1 MSWFPASAEKCCSSG
16 KLELKLTKILTI
28 MRKILLSALLLVCSI
43 AVCSALTR
51 EGLTEYKLDNG
62 LTVML
67 WEDHDAPD
75 VTGYIVVRAG
85 AVDEPAE
92 YTGLAHY
99 LEHMLFKG
107 TQRIGALDWNAE
119 KPIYDSIIALY
130 DQYSEATDPKVREE
144 LATQINECSMR
155 QAKISSLEDFF
166 VLLDLIGAEGVNA
179 YTSYDLTAY
188 HNSFPAAEM
197 YRWLTIFSDRLIDPV
212 FRTFQAELENVFEE
226 YNMYANDPSSQVRKQ
241 LYADIF
247 KGSPYERDVIGLP
260 EHLKNPRLSK
270 LIEFYETW
278 YVPNNMALI
287 IVGDFDTETTK
298 PMIAETFGRLEPKE
312 LPERP
317 SYPEVSFEG
326 NPSKHYKL
334 GYNPQVAWIYNGVKE
349 GDEDQDV
356 LDFVCALLYNGEI
369 GLLDKINTKGDVSQ
383 AYAYSDAR
391 RNSGRIIIAAVPYYD
406 ANQQMFESDKATH
419 AIVMKEIEKI
429 KRGEIDDALIA
440 NVKRLYA
447 QSEKVSEESPS
458 TKMNALVDAFTY
470 GKPID
475 DIFTQNEKI
484 QNLTKEEIARVAK
497 KYFDAPYMTISFDED
512 DKTPKAK
519 PLPKPNIKP
528 VEPSHEETPYAKAFK
543 QLPKAEMKQTF
554 NDFNDVQII
563 KIDENITLHYTPN
576 TKNDVFSLALQYGVG
591 EHEMPLLPYATML
604 MNDAGVMGEKPLKG
618 EDFKVQLAELGAYVS
633 YGCDDSYF
641 TVSTSGEDGNMN
653 KIMNMITRQLLMPY
667 LEQKQLDAVKGSEF
681 FSRLSRQKRT
691 AVQKSALLQ
700 YALYGQKSSY
710 LDEVKFID
718 VWNLDGVQVQR
729 LVASA
734 RTYALD
740 VYYCGSLT
748 PEQLIAELPLTEGM
762 QASTSPFVQDRVTY
776 DKPTVLFL
784 PNSNV
789 QQADLYFYIN
799 GRPYDIASDVQSD
812 AFNQYM
818 SGGFTGL
825 IMYEIRE
832 KRSMAYTAYGV
843 DATPILPGKNCYFYG
858 YVGTQSDKVVDA
870 ISAYMDILNDMPI
883 DSTNMEALRASLRQA
898 GQTAKPSMRRKSMV
912 YEYWQRLGYTDDP
925 ARINAAAIDALTIED
940 IQAFYEQNIKGKPV
954 TIILMGDPK
963 KIDLKAIEKKMGCK
977 VTKLSPAKIFNSVDE
992 LYDAVM

>member
-1 MSWFPASAEKCCSSG
+1 MK
-16 KLELKLTKILTI
+16 
-28 MRKILLSALLLVCSI
+28 KILLSALLLISSI

-67 WEDHDAPD
+67 WEDHEAPD
-75 VTGYIVVRAG
+75 VEGYIVVRAG

-107 TQRIGALDWNAE
+107 TRRIGALDWEQE

-130 DQYSEATDPKVREE
+130 DQYSDATDPKVREQ
-144 LATQINECSMR
+144 LATQINEASMR

-188 HNSFPAAEM
+188 HNTFPASEM
-197 YRWLTIFSDRLIDPV
+197 YRWLTIFSDRLIHPV

-226 YNMYANDPSSQVRKQ
+226 YNMYANDPSSQVQKQ
-241 LYADIF
+241 LFADIY

-270 LIEFYETW
+270 LIEFYDTW

-287 IVGDFDTETTK
+287 IVGDFDSEIAK
-298 PMIAETFGRLEPKE
+298 PMIQETFSRLEAKP

-317 SYPEVSFEG
+317 TYPEVSFAG
-326 NPSKHYKL
+326 NPSKHYNL

-349 GDEDQDV
+349 GDPDQDV
-356 LDFVCALLYNGEI
+356 LDFVCALLYNGQI

-383 AYAYSDAR
+383 AFAYSDAR
-391 RNSGRIIIAAVPYYD
+391 RNSGRILIAAVPYYD

-419 AIVMKEIEKI
+419 AIVMKEVEKI
-429 KRGEIDDALIA
+429 KRGDIDDDLIA
-440 NVKRLYA
+440 NVKRMYA
-447 QSEKVSEESPS
+447 QSEKVAEESPS
-458 TKMNALVDAFTY
+458 TKMSALVDAFTY
-470 GKPID
+470 GKPTD
-475 DIFTQNEKI
+475 DIFTRNAKI
-484 QNLTKEEIARVAK
+484 QALTKEEIARVAK

-512 DKTPKAK
+512 TKTPKAK
-519 PLPKPNIKP
+519 TLPKPNIKP
-528 VEPSHEETPYAKAFK
+528 VEPSHAETDYARAFK
-543 QLPKAEMKQTF
+543 QLPKAAMKQTF
-554 NDFNDVQII
+554 NDFNDVQV
-563 KIDENITLHYTPN
+563 KKLDENITLHYTPN
-576 TKNDVFSLALQYGVG
+576 TKNDVFTLTLRYGVG
-591 EHEMPLLPYATML
+591 EHEMPMLPYATAL
-604 MNDAGVMGEKPLKG
+604 MDDAGVMGNPAIKG
-618 EDFKVQLAELGAYVS
+618 EDFKVQLAELGASVS
-633 YGCDDSYF
+633 YGCSDSYF
-641 TVSTSGEDGNMN
+641 TISISGEDGNMN
-653 KIMNMITRQLLMPY
+653 KVMNLVNRQLLMPY
-667 LEQKQLDAVKGSEF
+667 LEQKQLDAIKGSEF

-700 YALYGQKSSY
+700 YALYGKKSSY

-718 VWNLDGVQVQR
+718 IWNLDGVQVQR

-740 VYYCGSLT
+740 VYYCGTLT
-748 PEQLIAELPLTEGM
+748 PEQLVPELPLTEGM
-762 QASTSPFVQDRVTY
+762 KASNSPFIKDRQTY
-776 DKPTVLFL
+776 EKPTILFL

-799 GRPYDIASDVQSD
+799 GRPYDIASDVKSD

-843 DATPILPGKNCYFYG
+843 DRTPSLPGKECYFYG
-858 YVGTQSDKVVDA
+858 YIGTQSDKVVDA
-870 ISAYMDILNDMPI
+870 ISAYMDIINDMPV
-883 DSTNMEALRASLRQA
+883 DSTNMEALRAALRQA
-898 GQTAKPSMRRKSMV
+898 GQTAKPSMRGKASTF
-912 YEYWQRLGYTDDP
+912 EYWQRLGYKEDP
-925 ARINAAAIDALTIED
+925 AKVNKAAIDALTIED
-940 IQAFYEQNIKGKPV
+940 IVSFYNENIKGKPM
-954 TIILMGDPK
+954 TIVMMGDPK
-963 KIDLKAIEKKMGCK
+963 KINLKEIEKKLGCK
-977 VTKLSPAKIFNSVDE
+977 VTKLSPAKLFNSVDE

>member
-1 MSWFPASAEKCCSSG
+1 MK
-16 KLELKLTKILTI
+16 
-28 MRKILLSALLLVCSI
+28 KILLSALLLIGSI
-43 AVCSALTR
+43 AMSSALTR

-75 VTGYIVVRAG
+75 VTGYVVVRAG

-107 TQRIGALDWNAE
+107 TQKIGALDWEAE

-197 YRWLTIFSDRLIDPV
+197 YRWLTIFSDRLINPV

-226 YNMYANDPSSQVRKQ
+226 YNMYANDPSSQAQKQ
-241 LYADIF
+241 LMADMF
-247 KGSPYERDVIGLP
+247 KGCPYERDVIGKP

-270 LIEFYETW
+270 LIEFYNTW

-298 PMIAETFGRLEPKE
+298 PMIAETFSRLQPKE

-317 SYPEVSFEG
+317 TYPEVSFEG
-326 NPSKHYKL
+326 NPTKHYNL
-334 GYNPQVAWIYNGVKE
+334 GYNPELFLVYNGVKE
-349 GDEDQDV
+349 GDPDADV
-356 LDFVCALLYNGEI
+356 LEFVCALLSNGHV
-369 GLLDKINTKGDVSQ
+369 GLLDKVETKGDVTS
-383 AYAYSDAR
+383 AGVYPYSM
-391 RNSGRIIIAAVPYYD
+391 RNTGRIIVEAIPYYD
-406 ANQQMFESDKATH
+406 ANQQMFESDAQTKAL
-419 AIVMKEIEKI
+419 IMKEIDKI
-429 KRGEIDDALIA
+429 KKGDISDELIA
-440 NVKRLYA
+440 SVKSLYD
-447 QSEKVSEESPS
+447 QSKKWQEESS
-458 TKMNALVDAFTY
+458 SYKMSALVDAFTY

-475 DIFTQNEKI
+475 DIFTANEKI
-484 QNLTKEEIARVAK
+484 QNLTKEEIVRVAK
-497 KYFDAPYMTISFDED
+497 KYFDAPYMTVSFDEAT
-512 DKTPKAK
+512 KTWKAN
-519 PLPKPNIKP
+519 PIPKPNIKP
-528 VEPSHEETPYAKAFK
+528 VEPSHEETDYAKAFK
-543 QLPKAEMKQTF
+543 QLPFGQIKRTF
-554 NDFNDVQII
+554 NNFNDVQVSTIA
-563 KIDENITLHYTPN
+563 ENVTLHYTPN
-576 TKNDVFSLALQYGVG
+576 TKNDIFSLTLRYGVG
-591 EHEMPLLPYATML
+591 EHEMPLLPYATAL
-604 MNDAGVMGEKPLKG
+604 MHDAGIMGATNIEGK
-618 EDFKVQLAELGAYVS
+618 DFDQQINDLHSYVGYS
-633 YGCDDSYF
+633 CDDSYF
-641 TVSTSGEDGNMN
+641 YITINGEEANYEKVMN
-653 KIMNMITRQLLMPY
+653 LVTRQLLMPY
-667 LEQKQLDAVKGSEF
+667 LEQKQLDNLKGGEF

-700 YALYGQKSSY
+700 YALYGKKSAY
-710 LDEVKFID
+710 LDEVPFADI
-718 VWNLDGVQVQR
+718 WQLGLPRVQSLIAQ
-729 LVASA
+729 A
-734 RTYALD
+734 REYALD
-740 VYYCGSLT
+740 VFYCGTL
-748 PEQLIAELPLTEGM
+748 PKEKLIANLPLTEGM
-762 QASTSPFVQDRVTY
+762 KPSNSPFIQDRQSY

-789 QQADLYFYIN
+789 QQADIYFYIN

-843 DATPILPGKNCYFYG
+843 DRTAQLPGKDCFFYG
-858 YVGTQSDKVVDA
+858 YIGTQSDKVVDA
-870 ISAYMDILNDMPI
+870 ISTYMDILTDMPK
-883 DSTNMEALRASLRQA
+883 DSTNLVALKAALKQA
-898 GQTAKPSMRRKSMV
+898 GQTAKPSMRGMASTF
-912 YEYWQRLGYTDDP
+912 EYWQRLGYKDDP
-925 ARINAAAIDALTIED
+925 AKVNAAAIDNLTFED
-940 IQAFYEQNIKGKPV
+940 IEKFYEDNIKGKPV
-954 TIILMGDPK
+954 TVILMGDPK
-963 KIDLKAIEKKMGCK
+963 KINLKEIEAKMGCK

-992 LYDAVM
+992 LYDAIM